1 MERRVM
7 NFIEHE
13 VKQTPLRIYG
23 SVVLGV
29 ALLAGTC
36 ALSTTLRL
44 NPAFAQESNQSNRA
58 PSGWFLAGSKPTN
71 YRTGV
76 DKQMLRDALPSAYL
90 VSTVQDPGGFGTLM
104 QSVKATQYAGKRVRL
119 QAWVQSNDV
128 TSWAGLW
135 MRIDKG
141 QTAVGFDNME
151 QRAIRGTRPWTMYE
165 VVLDVPADATGIS
178 FGALLNGPGKI
189 WLNDVKFDVVGQDV
203 PPTGTFKN
211 ASLPATPLNLDFQK

>member
-1 MERRVM
+1 M
-7 NFIEHE
+7 NSIEHK
-13 VKQTPLRIYG
+13 VKQTLLHIYR
-23 SVVLGV
+23 SV
-29 ALLAGTC
+29 ALGAALLVGTC
-36 ALSTTLRL
+36 ELSTTLRL
-44 NPAFAQESNQSNRA
+44 NPTFAQESNQSNHA
-58 PSGWFLAGSKPTN
+58 PSGWFLAGSKPTS

-76 DKQMLRDALPSAYL
+76 DKQILRDTLPSAYL
-90 VSTVQDPGGFGTLM
+90 VSTIQDTGGFGTLM

-119 QAWVQSNDV
+119 RAWVQSNDV
-128 TSWAGLW
+128 ASWAGLW

-189 WLNDVKFDVVGQDV
+189 WLNDVKFDVVGQEV
-203 PPTGTFKN
+203 PLTGTFNN
-211 ASLPATPLNLDFQK
+211 ASLPATPQNLDFQK